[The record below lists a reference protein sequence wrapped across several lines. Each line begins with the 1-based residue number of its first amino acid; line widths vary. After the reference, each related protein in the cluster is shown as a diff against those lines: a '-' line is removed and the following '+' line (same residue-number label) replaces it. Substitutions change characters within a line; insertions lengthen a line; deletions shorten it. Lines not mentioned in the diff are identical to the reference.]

1 MRQPLRFEPLGQSG
15 YLMSYQSEQ
24 ILFDP
29 YISNSLEKSAGLKSM
44 FTQTVSQENLKKSN
58 YIFIS
63 HAHDDHFDKP
73 FIIDL
78 LHSNPDIKIIAPLV
92 VKNSLDEHL
101 NNTNLV
107 IADPDTTLNFQ
118 SFSVQVIDSAHPQHS
133 YTASKPDFVGYI
145 FDFDGLKI
153 YHAGDSGITD
163 RLINA
168 LLKQQIHTA
177 FIPVNEQ
184 NYFKN
189 KEGIIGNMTVREALR
204 LAELLEVK
212 NLVPTHWD
220 MFKNNSVLK
229 EEIALVYNSYNYDYQ
244 LLFYPRSL

>member
-1 MRQPLRFEPLGQSG
+1 MSQSVRFDALGQSG
-15 YLMSYQSEQ
+15 YLMSFQSEQ

-29 YISNSLEKSAGLKSM
+29 YISNSLEKSSGLKSM
-44 FTQTVSQENLKKSN
+44 FTETVDQEKLKKSN

-73 FIIDL
+73 FIVDL
-78 LHSNPDIKIIAPLV
+78 LYINPDIKIIAPLFV
-92 VKNSLDEHL
+92 I
-101 NNTNLV
+101 NNIRELHNYPNLI
-107 IADPDTTLNFQ
+107 IADPDAPLHFQ
-118 SFSVQVIDSAHPQHS
+118 TFSVQVIDSAHPHHS
-133 YTASKPDFVGYI
+133 YTSSKPDFVGYI
-145 FDFDGLKI
+145 FDLNGLKI
-153 YHAGDSGITD
+153 YHAGDTCITD
-163 RLINA
+163 KLINV
-168 LLKQQIHTA
+168 LLKQHIHTA

-189 KEGIIGNMTVREALR
+189 KEGIIGNMSVREALR

-229 EEIALVYNSYNYDYQ
+229 EEIVLLYSSYQYDYQ

>member
-1 MRQPLRFEPLGQSG
+1 MNQTVRFDALGQSG
-15 YLMSYQSEQ
+15 YLMSFQSEQ

-29 YISNSLEKSAGLKSM
+29 YISNSLEKSAGLKPM
-44 FTQTVSQENLKKSN
+44 FTQTVDQENLKKSN

-92 VKNSLDEHL
+92 VINSLHGLL
-101 NNTNLV
+101 NSPNLI
-107 IADPDTTLNFQ
+107 IADPDTSLHFQ
-118 SFSVQVIDSAHPQHS
+118 TFSVQVIDSAHPQHS
-133 YTASKPDFVGYI
+133 YTSAKPDFVGYI
-145 FDFDGLKI
+145 FDFSGLKI
-153 YHAGDSGITD
+153 YHAGDTGITD
-163 RLINA
+163 KLINA

-189 KEGIIGNMTVREALR
+189 KEGIIGNMSVREALR

-220 MFKNNSVLK
+220 MFKNNSVHK
-229 EEIALVYNSYNYDYQ
+229 EEIVLLYNSCQYDYQ